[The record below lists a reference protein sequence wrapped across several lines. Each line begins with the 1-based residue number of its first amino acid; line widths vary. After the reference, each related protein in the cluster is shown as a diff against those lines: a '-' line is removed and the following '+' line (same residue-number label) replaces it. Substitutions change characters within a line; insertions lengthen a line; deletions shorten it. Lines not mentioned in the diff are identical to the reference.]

1 MDLSKLKEPF
11 PPEDI
16 EWRIQQGGVKENK
29 PWALVLAYISNRA
42 IMDRLDSV
50 CGPEKWS
57 NNYAKGPDG
66 GILCSISIKI
76 GDEWVTKW
84 DGAENTQVE
93 AIKGGLSSAMKRA
106 GAQWGI
112 GRYLYKLDVGF
123 AKFIDGKGKYKT
135 RVNKNSAFY
144 NWNPPIL
151 PLWALPEGSKKTEP
165 AVIVE
170 KTKDTN
176 ARTQTDGKIKC
187 PARDKEVARIYC
199 NKTCKEREGCPAWEE
214 Q

>member
-84 DGAENTQVE
+84 D
-93 AIKGGLSSAMKRA
+93 
-106 GAQWGI
+106 
-112 GRYLYKLDVGF
+112 
-123 AKFIDGKGKYKT
+123 
-135 RVNKNSAFY
+135 
-144 NWNPPIL
+144 
-151 PLWALPEGSKKTEP
+151 
-165 AVIVE
+165 
-170 KTKDTN
+170 
-176 ARTQTDGKIKC
+176 
-187 PARDKEVARIYC
+187 
-199 NKTCKEREGCPAWEE
+199 
-214 Q
+214 